1 MAAIGKDKLQNI
13 KKHYANGL
21 SAREIAEIFGVSIHA
36 VYYFLRKHNIERRGS
51 VEAKAASYKRQL
63 PTYELKERLTEWE
76 NQLKL
81 AGVMLYWAEGSKWD
95 GERIVDFANSN
106 PEMIKIFLSFLRIV
120 CGVREDKLR
129 IYLYCYENHDV
140 EALQKYWSNITGIPL
155 KQFTKPFVR
164 KDFNLKK
171 LNKMPYGMIHVRYAD
186 KKLLDLI
193 RSWIE
198 EYSLKYSK

>member
-1 MAAIGKDKLQNI
+1 
-13 KKHYANGL
+13 
-21 SAREIAEIFGVSIHA
+21 
-36 VYYFLRKHNIERRGS
+36 
-51 VEAKAASYKRQL
+51 
-63 PTYELKERLTEWE
+63 
-76 NQLKL
+76 
-81 AGVMLYWAEGSKWD
+81 
-95 GERIVDFANSN
+95 
-106 PEMIKIFLSFLRIV
+106 
-120 CGVREDKLR
+120 
-129 IYLYCYENHDV
+129 LYCYENHDV

>member
-1 MAAIGKDKLQNI
+1 
-13 KKHYANGL
+13 
-21 SAREIAEIFGVSIHA
+21 
-36 VYYFLRKHNIERRGS
+36 